1 MIARG
6 HDKRSGVAAMTN
18 SSTEHATWADFER
31 VGMRVGTIRKVE
43 LFPEARKPAYKLWI
57 DFGPF
62 GTKQSS
68 AQLTALYEPDDLV
81 GLQVICAT
89 GLGTKRVAGFKSE
102 VLVTGFAREDGAI
115 VLVAPERAVS
125 DGSPLC

>member
-1 MIARG
+1 
-6 HDKRSGVAAMTN
+6 MT
-18 SSTEHATWADFER
+18 STSAEHATWTDFER

-81 GLQVICAT
+81 GRQVICAT

-115 VLVAPERAVS
+115 ILAAPERAVA

>member
-1 MIARG
+1 
-6 HDKRSGVAAMTN
+6 MT
-18 SSTEHATWADFER
+18 SASAEHATWTDFER

-62 GTKQSS
+62 GAKQSS
-68 AQLTALYEPDDLV
+68 AQLMALYEPDDLV
-81 GLQVICAT
+81 GRQVICAT

-115 VLVAPERAVS
+115 ILAGPERAVA

>member
-1 MIARG
+1 
-6 HDKRSGVAAMTN
+6 MT
-18 SSTEHATWADFER
+18 SASTEHATWADFER

-81 GLQVICAT
+81 GRQVICAT

-125 DGSPLC
+125 DGSLLC